1 MFGNRIAR
9 NVVFNWVALA
19 STAVVGF
26 FLSPFVVHHLGN
38 IGYGV
43 WVLVISLSSYM
54 NLLDVGMRGAVTR
67 FVSKGVTQGNH
78 DEANQAISGALW
90 IRYWISGVIIVGS
103 FLLALSFNR
112 MFPVPASLHRTA
124 QVAVL
129 FTGVT
134 IALNLSCGVFGGV
147 LAALHRFDL
156 LSTVNILTSV
166 LRAAGYVVLLRA
178 GYGILALALW
188 DLINAVVTNALQV
201 VFTFRVYPQMRVF
214 FGRPSREVIRKLWGY
229 SFYSFLI
236 NVAIQL
242 VYYSDNLVVGAFT
255 TAAAVT
261 LYAIGGFLI
270 NYARQIVAS
279 MTTTFGPLASM
290 YEASGQP
297 EKLRRLLIQ
306 GTRAALIVSLPIEL
320 ALFFRGHTFIGLW
333 MGHEYAGPS
342 GTVLQ
347 ILLISMMVGSANTTS
362 GGIVYGIEKHKMI
375 AFFAIAEGIVNLA
388 LSIILVHRIGIYG
401 VAWGTT
407 IPSVLIELLLWPPYI
422 SRLVGIPMWQYVWQT
437 WIRTSLAAVPFA
449 VACYLSDRYWT
460 ASNLFTFF
468 MQILVLLPL
477 FAGALAVIFWHELS
491 QSSSPQLRRLIPW
504 HVVEH

>member
-1 MFGNRIAR
+1 MFGHRIAR

-26 FLSPFVVHHLGN
+26 FLSPYVVHHLGN
-38 IGYGV
+38 VVYGV

-90 IRYWISGVIIVGS
+90 IRFWISGAILLGS
-103 FLLALSFNR
+103 VALALVFNR
-112 MFPVPASLHRTA
+112 TFPVPANLHRVA
-124 QVAVL
+124 QIAIL
-129 FTGVT
+129 FTGGT

-156 LSTVNILTSV
+156 LSIVTILMSV
-166 LRAAGYVVLLRA
+166 LRATGYVLLLRA

-188 DLINAVVTNALQV
+188 DLINAVLTNSLQV
-201 VFTFRVYPQMRVF
+201 ALTFRVYPQMHVF
-214 FGRPSREVIRKLWGY
+214 FGRPSKETIRKLWGY
-229 SFYSFLI
+229 SFYAFLI

-242 VYYSDNLVVGAFT
+242 VYYTDNLVVGAFT

-270 NYARQIVAS
+270 NYARQIVSS
-279 MTTTFGPLASM
+279 MTTTFGPLAST
-290 YEASGQP
+290 YEASGQSD
-297 EKLRRLLIQ
+297 KLQRLLIQ

-347 ILLISMMVGSANTTS
+347 ILLISMIVGSANTTS
-362 GGIVYGIEKHKMI
+362 GGIVYGIEKHKVI
-375 AFFAIAEGIVNLA
+375 AFWAILEGAINLG
-388 LSIILVHRIGIYG
+388 LSIYLVRRIGIYG

-407 IPSVLIELLLWPPYI
+407 IPSVFIELLLWPPYI
-422 SRLVGIPMWQYVWQT
+422 SRLVGIPMWQYLWQT
-437 WIRTSLAAVPFA
+437 WIRTALAAVPFA
-449 VACYLSDRYWT
+449 AACYLADRYWT
-460 ASNLFTFF
+460 ATNLFTFF
-468 MQILVLLPL
+468 LQILALLPV
-477 FAGALAVIFWHELS
+477 FALSLAAMFWRELGRT
-491 QSSSPQLRRLIPW
+491 SSPQLRRLIPW
-504 HVVEH
+504 HVAEH